1 LELGGECEVSTST
14 CCSIGRWLS
23 VDNQRRVRRW
33 RRAMKLDV
41 AMRARSSRAMFRP
54 PTGAGPARLAREQL
68 SQPAALAG
76 VCPNSP
82 KAWYMLRGLVVALAS
97 CTFACGGLVEGPG
110 EGRMDAGSPDT
121 ASTKPASTDAGEVDS
136 TSSDSPSCGF
146 ECSTNGGCT
155 NTVLCSG
162 ACVDVLADPNNC
174 LGCGKQCAFGQSCAG
189 GVCAP
194 TKTSCPQGTSLCYGA
209 CFDLQTDPNNCG
221 GCGHGCGSL
230 AEGCGNGSCG

>member
-1 LELGGECEVSTST
+1 
-14 CCSIGRWLS
+14 
-23 VDNQRRVRRW
+23 
-33 RRAMKLDV
+33 MKLDV
-41 AMRARSSRAMFRP
+41 ARSARRSRATCSP
-54 PTGAGPARLAREQL
+54 PTGAALTRVAREQL

-82 KAWYMLRGLVVALAS
+82 KAWHMLRGLVVAFAS
-97 CTFACGGLVEGPG
+97 CTFACGALVEGPS
-110 EGRMDAGSPDT
+110 EGRMDAGSRET
-121 ASTKPASTDAGEVDS
+121 ASTNPASTDTGEVDS
-136 TSSDSPSCGF
+136 TSSNSPSCGL
-146 ECSTNGGCT
+146 ECSTNGWCS

>member
-1 LELGGECEVSTST
+1 
-14 CCSIGRWLS
+14 
-23 VDNQRRVRRW
+23 
-33 RRAMKLDV
+33 MKLDV

-82 KAWYMLRGLVVALAS
+82 RAWRMLRGLVVALAS

-146 ECSTNGGCT
+146 ECSTNGWCT

-230 AEGCGNGSCG
+230 AEGCGNGYCG